1 MKHACACSTFHFHS
15 LTLFA
20 YEVICHLLI
29 CFKIS
34 LLLLLLFF
42 LKKYFRNIGRVSNNL
57 DPDHALRFAGP
68 DLGQNCL
75 QRLSADDTSK

>member
-1 MKHACACSTFHFHS
+1 MSACSTFHFNS

-20 YEVICHLLI
+20 YEVICRLLI
-29 CFKIS
+29 FFKIS

-42 LKKYFRNIGRVSNNL
+42 FLKKYFRNIGSVLNNL
-57 DPDHALRFAGP
+57 DPDLALRFAGP
-68 DLGQNCL
+68 DLGPNCL